1 MISKLTAAGA
11 SGDASL
17 GTSTL
22 GLGLQGNQIQEQ
34 DSQQKLKNQQDSL
47 LGGLI
52 TGGADAGL
60 DALTGG
66 LAGGFGGGGGIP
78 GVTPGS
84 DAGLIQAGNATPLE
98 SSDILGDV
106 GF

>member
-66 LAGGFGGGGGIP
+66 LAGGFGGGGTPGI
-78 GVTPGS
+78 TPGS
-84 DAGLIQAGNATPLE
+84 TVGLMQAGNNASLE
-98 SSDILGDV
+98 SDDILGDV